1 MSVVLK
7 MNLQEAGYSLPH
19 VQFSVSGGH
28 KIIRTNISKG
38 ERGGTIKERWSTD
51 DFKVVFT
58 GVILGTQGQYPKDEV
73 ERFLRYAR
81 HKGNLLVIAPALD
94 AMGIRNLAVETYQL
108 PHTKGAENQRYSLT
122 AYSDELFNELL
133 VS

>member
-1 MSVVLK
+1 MTAK
-7 MNLQEAGYSLPH
+7 QC
-19 VQFSVSGGH
+19 SVSGGH

-38 ERGGTIKERWSTD
+38 TRGGTIKERWSTD

-58 GVILGTQGQYPKDEV
+58 GVIIGAQDIYPQSEV
-73 ERFLRYAR
+73 AQFLRYAR

-108 PHTKGAENQRYSLT
+108 PHTKGAQNQRYSLT
-122 AYSDELFNELL
+122 AYSR
-133 VS
+133 